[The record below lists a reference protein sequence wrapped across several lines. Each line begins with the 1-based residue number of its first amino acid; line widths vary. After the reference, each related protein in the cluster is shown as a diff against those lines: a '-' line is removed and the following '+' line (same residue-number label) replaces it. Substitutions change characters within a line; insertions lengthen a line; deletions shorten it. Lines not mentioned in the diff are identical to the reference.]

1 MTQHDTGTKVLLPEE
16 PTAPAGP
23 KRRLGVIGI
32 LGAGAL
38 VVILLLGMV
47 LMLVG
52 HGNTTAA
59 SGTQANTGATGAGTN
74 SSGGSSGSSGS
85 KGSTGAVAPSTED
98 GIPVGYAHSQ
108 GGAVS
113 AAVNFEMARSTA
125 GYFTD
130 TAARDQVLSV
140 IMAPQSLA
148 SEVAADGQATAS
160 VLSNLGLSQGQ
171 TSSLL
176 VRSAPMGTK
185 IDSYASSLATVEV
198 WMAGV
203 VGVTDN
209 SSSLTPT
216 ASWDTYTY
224 TLTWTNGD
232 WKAVSIS
239 AANGPTPLSNN
250 QTPTPV
256 HEWAN
261 IAGSYGEPPYTG

>member
-1 MTQHDTGTKVLLPEE
+1 MAQQDTGTKVLLPEE
-16 PTAPAGP
+16 PAAPPGP
-23 KRRLGVIGI
+23 KRRLGVMGI
-32 LGAGAL
+32 LGAGSF
-38 VVILLLGMV
+38 VVILVLGMV
-47 LMLVG
+47 LLLVG
-52 HGNTTAA
+52 HKNSPAAAGTQTDTGTTG
-59 SGTQANTGATGAGTN
+59 SGTT
-74 SSGGSSGSSGS
+74 SSGGSSGSQGT
-85 KGSTGAVAPSTED
+85 TGAVAPSTED
-98 GIPVGYAHSQ
+98 GVPVGYAHSQ
-108 GGAVS
+108 GGAIS

-130 TAARDQVLSV
+130 TAARDQVLSL

-160 VLSNLGLSQGQ
+160 VLSNLGLSEGE

-224 TLTWTNGD
+224 TLTWVNGD

-256 HEWAN
+256 QQWAN
-261 IAGSYGEPPYTG
+261 ISGSYSEPPYTG

>member
-1 MTQHDTGTKVLLPEE
+1 MAEHDTGTKVLLPEE
-16 PTAPAGP
+16 QAPTAGP
-23 KRRLGVIGI
+23 KRRLGVVGI
-32 LGAGAL
+32 LGAGSL

-52 HGNTTAA
+52 HKSRPPA
-59 SGTQANTGATGAGTN
+59 SGTQTNTGTTGSGTSSAGR
-74 SSGGSSGSSGS
+74 SSGS
-85 KGSTGAVAPSTED
+85 KGSTGAVAPSTQD

-113 AAVNFEMARSTA
+113 AAVNFEMARSSA

-130 TAARDQVLSV
+130 SAVRDQALSV

-185 IDSYASSLATVEV
+185 IDSYAGGLATVEV

-224 TLTWTNGD
+224 TLTWINGD

-256 HEWAN
+256 KQWAN
-261 IAGSYGEPPYTG
+261 IAGSYSEPPYTG

>member
-1 MTQHDTGTKVLLPEE
+1 
-16 PTAPAGP
+16 
-23 KRRLGVIGI
+23 
-32 LGAGAL
+32 
-38 VVILLLGMV
+38 
-47 LMLVG
+47 
-52 HGNTTAA
+52 
-59 SGTQANTGATGAGTN
+59 
-74 SSGGSSGSSGS
+74 
-85 KGSTGAVAPSTED
+85 
-98 GIPVGYAHSQ
+98 VGYAHSQ
-108 GGAVS
+108 GGAIS
-113 AAVNFEMARSTA
+113 AAVNFEMARSTSS
-125 GYFTD
+125 YFTD
-130 TAARDQVLSV
+130 SAVRDQVLSV

-171 TSSLL
+171 TRSLM

-185 IDSYASSLATVEV
+185 VDSYASGLATVEV

-203 VGVTDN
+203 VGVTDK

-224 TLTWTNGD
+224 TLTWVNGD

-256 HEWAN
+256 QQWAN

>member
-1 MTQHDTGTKVLLPEE
+1 MLLPEE
-16 PTAPAGP
+16 PAAPANS
-23 KRRLGVIGI
+23 KRRIGVIGI
-32 LGAGAL
+32 VGAGSL
-38 VVILLLGMV
+38 VVVLLLGMV
-47 LMLVG
+47 LLLIG
-52 HGNTTAA
+52 HKNTSATAGGQNA
-59 SGTQANTGATGAGTN
+59 TGATGSGT
-74 SSGGSSGSSGS
+74 SSSGSSSGS
-85 KGSTGAVAPSTED
+85 QSSTGAAAPSTED
-98 GIPVGYAHSQ
+98 GVPVGYAHTQS
-108 GGAVS
+108 GAVS

-125 GYFTD
+125 AYFTD
-130 TAARDQVLSV
+130 SAAREAVLSV

-148 SEVAADGQATAS
+148 SEITTDGQATAS

-185 IDSYASSLATVEV
+185 VDSYADNLATVEV

-224 TLTWTNGD
+224 TLTWVNGD

-256 HEWAN
+256 QQWAN
-261 IAGSYGEPPYTG
+261 ISGSYSEPPYTG

>member
-1 MTQHDTGTKVLLPEE
+1 MAGQDTGTKVLLPEE
-16 PTAPAGP
+16 SAGPASP
-23 KRRLGVIGI
+23 KRRLGVIGV
-32 LGAGAL
+32 LGAGSLA
-38 VVILLLGMV
+38 VILLLGMV
-47 LMLVG
+47 LLLVG
-52 HGNTTAA
+52 HKSSPAA
-59 SGTQANTGATGAGTN
+59 GGTQSATGATGSGTT
-74 SSGGSSGSSGS
+74 SSGGSSGSQ
-85 KGSTGAVAPSTED
+85 GSTGGSAPSTQD
-98 GIPVGYAHSQ
+98 GVPVGYAHTQ
-108 GGAVS
+108 GGAIS
-113 AAVNFEMARSTA
+113 AAVNFEMARSTSS
-125 GYFTD
+125 YFTD
-130 TAARDQVLSV
+130 TAVRDQVLSA

-171 TSSLL
+171 TGSLM

-185 IDSYASSLATVEV
+185 VDSYADSLATVEV

-203 VGVTDN
+203 VGVTDH
-209 SSSLTPT
+209 SSGLTPT

-224 TLTWTNGD
+224 TLTWVNGD

-256 HEWAN
+256 QQWAN

>member
-1 MTQHDTGTKVLLPEE
+1 MAQHDTGTKVLLPEE
-16 PTAPAGP
+16 PAAPPGP

-32 LGAGAL
+32 LGAGSF
-38 VVILLLGMV
+38 VVILVLGMV
-47 LMLVG
+47 LLLVG
-52 HGNTTAA
+52 HKSSPAAA
-59 SGTQANTGATGAGTN
+59 STQADTGTSGSGTT
-74 SSGGSSGSSGS
+74 SSGSSNASQGT
-85 KGSTGAVAPSTED
+85 TGAVAPSIED
-98 GIPVGYAHSQ
+98 GIPVGYPHTQA
-108 GGAVS
+108 GAVS

-140 IMAPQSLA
+140 IMAPQSLG

-160 VLSNLGLSQGQ
+160 VLSNLGLSEGQ

-224 TLTWTNGD
+224 TLTWINGD

-239 AANGPTPLSNN
+239 AADGPTPLSNN

-256 HEWAN
+256 QQWAN
-261 IAGSYGEPPYTG
+261 IAGSYSEPPYTS

>member
-1 MTQHDTGTKVLLPEE
+1 MAQHDTGTKVLLPEE
-16 PTAPAGP
+16 PAAPAGP

-47 LMLVG
+47 LMLFG
-52 HGNTTAA
+52 HKSSPAA
-59 SGTQANTGATGAGTN
+59 SGTQANTGIIGSGTN
-74 SSGGSSGSSGS
+74 SSGESSGS
-85 KGSTGAVAPSTED
+85 KGSTGAVAPSTQD

-203 VGVTDN
+203 VGVTDS

-224 TLTWTNGD
+224 TLTWVDGD

-239 AANGPTPLSNN
+239 ATNGPTPLSNN

-261 IAGSYGEPPYTG
+261 IAGSYSEPPYTG

>member
-1 MTQHDTGTKVLLPEE
+1 MAQHDTGTKVLLPEE
-16 PTAPAGP
+16 PAAPASP

-32 LGAGAL
+32 LGAGSL

-52 HGNTTAA
+52 HKSSPAA
-59 SGTQANTGATGAGTN
+59 PGTQANTGTTSSGTN
-74 SSGGSSGSSGS
+74 SSGGSSGS
-85 KGSTGAVAPSTED
+85 KGSTGAVAPSTQD
-98 GIPVGYAHSQ
+98 GIPVSYAHSQ

-224 TLTWTNGD
+224 TLTWINGD

-261 IAGSYGEPPYTG
+261 ITGSYSEPPYTG

>member
-1 MTQHDTGTKVLLPEE
+1 MAQQDTGTKVLLPEE
-16 PTAPAGP
+16 PAAPGGS
-23 KRRLGVIGI
+23 KRRIGVIGI

-38 VVILLLGMV
+38 VVVLLLGLV
-47 LMLVG
+47 LLLVG
-52 HGNTTAA
+52 HKSSPAAGGSQTNTGSTG
-59 SGTQANTGATGAGTN
+59 SGTT
-74 SSGGSSGSSGS
+74 SSGGSSGEAR
-85 KGSTGAVAPSTED
+85 GSTGAVAPSTED
-98 GIPVGYAHSQ
+98 GVPVGYAHTQ

-113 AAVNFEMARSTA
+113 AAVNFEMARSSA

-130 TAARDQVLSV
+130 TAARNRILSV

-185 IDSYASSLATVEV
+185 VDSYASGLATVEV

-203 VGVTDN
+203 VGVTDD

-224 TLTWTNGD
+224 TLTWVNGD

-256 HEWAN
+256 QQWAN
-261 IAGSYGEPPYTG
+261 ITGSYSEPPYTG

>member
-1 MTQHDTGTKVLLPEE
+1 MARQETGTRVLLPEE
-16 PTAPAGP
+16 PAGPAGP
-23 KRRLGVIGI
+23 RRRLGVIGI
-32 LGAGAL
+32 LGAGSL
-38 VVILLLGMV
+38 VVILLLGLV
-47 LMLVG
+47 LLLVG
-52 HGNTTAA
+52 HKGSPAAGGTRTTA
-59 SGTQANTGATGAGTN
+59 GTT
-74 SSGGSSGSSGS
+74 SSGGSGGSAASASGP
-85 KGSTGAVAPSTED
+85 APSTQD
-98 GIPVGYAHSQ
+98 GVPVGYAHTQ
-108 GGAVS
+108 GGAIS
-113 AAVNFEMARSTA
+113 AAVNFEMARSTSS
-125 GYFTD
+125 YFTD
-130 TAARDQVLSV
+130 TAVRDQVLSV

-148 SEVAADGQATAS
+148 SEIAADGQATAS

-185 IDSYASSLATVEV
+185 VDSYASGLATVEV

-203 VGVTDN
+203 VGVTDH

-224 TLTWTNGD
+224 TLTWVNGD

-256 HEWAN
+256 QQWAN
-261 IAGSYGEPPYTG
+261 IAGSYSEPPYTG

>member
-1 MTQHDTGTKVLLPEE
+1 MAQQDTGTKVLLPEE
-16 PTAPAGP
+16 PAAPPGP
-23 KRRLGVIGI
+23 KRRLGVLGI
-32 LGAGAL
+32 VGAGSL
-38 VVILLLGMV
+38 VVVLLLGMV
-47 LMLVG
+47 LLLVG
-52 HGNTTAA
+52 HKSTPAAAGLQTTTGTTGSGTTSSGES
-59 SGTQANTGATGAGTN
+59 SGTQ
-74 SSGGSSGSSGS
+74 
-85 KGSTGAVAPSTED
+85 GSTGATAPSTDD
-98 GIPVGYAHSQ
+98 GVPVGYARSQ
-108 GGAVS
+108 SGAVS

-125 GYFTD
+125 SYFTD
-130 TAARDQVLSV
+130 SATREQILSV

-148 SEVAADGQATAS
+148 SEISTDGQATAS

-185 IDSYASSLATVEV
+185 VDSYADNLATIEV

-224 TLTWTNGD
+224 TLTWVNGD

-239 AANGPTPLSNN
+239 AADGPTPLSNN
-250 QTPTPV
+250 QMPTPV
-256 HEWAN
+256 QQWAN
-261 IAGSYGEPPYTG
+261 IAGSYSEPPYTG

>member
-1 MTQHDTGTKVLLPEE
+1 MAQHDTGTKVLLPEE
-16 PTAPAGP
+16 PAPPAGP

-32 LGAGAL
+32 LGAGSL

-52 HGNTTAA
+52 HKSSPAAAGTQTNTGNTG
-59 SGTQANTGATGAGTN
+59 SGTN
-74 SSGGSSGSSGS
+74 SSGGSSAS
-85 KGSTGAVAPSTED
+85 KGSIGVAAPSTQD
-98 GIPVGYAHSQ
+98 GVPVGYAHSQ
-108 GGAVS
+108 SGAVS

-130 TAARDQVLSV
+130 STARDQVLSV
-140 IMAPQSLA
+140 IMAPQALA
-148 SEVAADGQATAS
+148 SEVEADGQATAS
-160 VLSNLGLSQGQ
+160 VLNNLGLSQGQ

-185 IDSYASSLATVEV
+185 IDSYTSGLATVEV

-203 VGVTDN
+203 VGVTDK

-224 TLTWTNGD
+224 TLMWVNGD
-232 WKAVSIS
+232 WKAASIS
-239 AANGPTPLSNN
+239 AVNGPTPLSNN
-250 QTPTPV
+250 QTPTAV
-256 HEWAN
+256 QQWAN
-261 IAGSYGEPPYTG
+261 IAGSYSEPPYTG

>member
-1 MTQHDTGTKVLLPEE
+1 MARQDTGTKVLLPEE
-16 PTAPAGP
+16 PAGP
-23 KRRLGVIGI
+23 ASSKRRLGVVGL

-38 VVILLLGMV
+38 AVILLLGMV
-47 LMLVG
+47 LLLVG
-52 HGNTTAA
+52 HKSNPSAGTQTTTGTTG
-59 SGTQANTGATGAGTN
+59 SGTT
-74 SSGGSSGSSGS
+74 SSGGSGGSQS
-85 KGSTGAVAPSTED
+85 STDGPAPSTQD
-98 GIPVGYAHSQ
+98 GVPVGYAHTQ
-108 GGAVS
+108 GGAIS
-113 AAVNFEMARSTA
+113 AAVNFEMARSTSS
-125 GYFTD
+125 YFTD

-148 SEVAADGQATAS
+148 SEVTADGQATAS

-171 TSSLL
+171 TSSLM

-185 IDSYASSLATVEV
+185 VDSYASGLATVEV

-203 VGVTDN
+203 VGVTDH

-224 TLTWTNGD
+224 TLTWVNGD

-239 AANGPTPLSNN
+239 AVNGPTPLSNN

-256 HEWAN
+256 QQWAN
-261 IAGSYGEPPYTG
+261 IAGSYGEPPYTD

>member
-1 MTQHDTGTKVLLPEE
+1 MALHDTGTKVLLPEE
-16 PTAPAGP
+16 PAAPAGP

-52 HGNTTAA
+52 HKSSPAA
-59 SGTQANTGATGAGTN
+59 SGTQANGTIGSGTN
-74 SSGGSSGSSGS
+74 SSGGSSGS
-85 KGSTGAVAPSTED
+85 KGSTGAVAPSTQD

-130 TAARDQVLSV
+130 SAARDQVLSV

-185 IDSYASSLATVEV
+185 IDSYASGLATVEV

-224 TLTWTNGD
+224 TLTWINGD

-239 AANGPTPLSNN
+239 ATNGPTPLSNN

-261 IAGSYGEPPYTG
+261 IAGSYSEPPYTG